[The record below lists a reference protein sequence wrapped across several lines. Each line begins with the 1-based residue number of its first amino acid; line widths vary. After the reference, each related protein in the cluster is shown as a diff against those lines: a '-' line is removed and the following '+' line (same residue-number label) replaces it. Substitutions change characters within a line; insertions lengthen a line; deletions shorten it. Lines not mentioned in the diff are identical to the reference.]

1 MSTQQDAPLDEQAL
15 LARLSG
21 LGITVTHHRHPP
33 LFTVEDSQTLRGD
46 IPGAHTKNLFLKDKK
61 GRIYLV
67 TTLEDRPIR
76 MKALERLIG
85 SARLSFGKPELLE
98 EVLGVKPGSVT
109 PLAVVNDREGLVDLV
124 LDADLLA
131 QGTVNV
137 HPLHNEATLTMSADD
152 LVRFVAENGHA
163 PHIMSLKDAET
174 D

>member
-1 MSTQQDAPLDEQAL
+1 MDTERTAPLDEQAL
-15 LARLSG
+15 LARLEAMD
-21 LGITVTHHRHPP
+21 INFARHAHPP
-33 LFTVEDSQTLRGD
+33 LFTVEDSRALRGD
-46 IPGAHTKNLFLKDKK
+46 IPGGHTKNLFLKDKK
-61 GRIYLV
+61 DRIYLV

-109 PLAVVNDREGLVDLV
+109 PLAVANDTSGLVDLV

-137 HPLHNEATLTMSADD
+137 HPLHNEATLTMAAGD
-152 LVRFVAENGHA
+152 LVRFVEATGH
-163 PHIMSLKDAET
+163 PPRIMSLKDAET